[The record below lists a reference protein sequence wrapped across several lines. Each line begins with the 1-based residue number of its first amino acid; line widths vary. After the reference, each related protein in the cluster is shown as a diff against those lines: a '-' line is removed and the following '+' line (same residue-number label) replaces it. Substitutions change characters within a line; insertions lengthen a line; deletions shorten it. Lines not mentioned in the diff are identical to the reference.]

1 MINSSQGKTAI
12 VWTCAHDRPEVS
24 NNRFKWL
31 GNLIEDIKPDYTVDL
46 GDGVEFA
53 SLNSFDTRYPEAIVA
68 QSYEADIESYNESQ
82 DILWGRFKKKKKKR
96 PFRIGFEG
104 NHCHRVKRAVKHD
117 PRLEARGGSNF
128 GLSFSH
134 LQNDHWFDDY
144 HEYENGGPAIA
155 TYDGVAYAHFF
166 SSGNMGAAM
175 SGMHHAKG
183 IMDLRK
189 TSATCGHSHKR
200 SLFFADGVGSHGTG
214 LIGLVAGCF
223 KGAKET
229 WAGQQADWWKGVIV
243 KRNICNGYYDPEFI
257 SMAAL
262 EKAYGN

>member
-1 MINSSQGKTAI
+1 MTSQGKTAV

-24 NNRFKWL
+24 HDRFKWL
-31 GNLIEDIKPDYTVDL
+31 GNLIEDIKPDYCIDL
-46 GDGVEFA
+46 GDGAEMA
-53 SLNSFDTRYPEAIVA
+53 SLNSFDTRYPQAVVS
-68 QSYEADIESYNESQ
+68 QSYEADIESYNRSQ
-82 DILWGRFKKKKKKR
+82 DIIWGRYRKSKKKR
-96 PFRIGFEG
+96 PYRIKYKG
-104 NHCHRVKRAVKHD
+104 NHEYRIDRALKHD
-117 PRLEARGGSNF
+117 PRLEGAKYGISAK
-128 GLSFSH
+128 H
-134 LQNDHWFDDY
+134 LQDDHWFDDY
-144 HEYENGGPAIA
+144 HDYENGGPSIA

-223 KGAKET
+223 KGAKES
-229 WAGQQADWWKGVIV
+229 WAGQQADWWKGVVI
-243 KRNICNGYYDPEFI
+243 KRNISNGYYDPQFI

-262 EKAYGN
+262 EREYGQT